1 MYSGGPSPETV
12 YETSM
17 ASMEPLQSGMRYL
30 GDIGAPPTSQFS
42 CSTSVMTTSNR
53 SPALPQ
59 ARTNLSVSSRT
70 RSHFWSEVRSGNI
83 STRMMGTGFLPGGT
97 NGIGGRVPASGSER
111 HLLQVWEHFDGEAFH
126 SFEVL
131 ALGLAQVGA
140 QDDLVEAGLRVFG

>member
-1 MYSGGPSPETV
+1 M
-12 YETSM
+12 
-17 ASMEPLQSGMRYL
+17 LYL
-30 GDIGAPPTSQFS
+30 GDDDVQPVAGA
-42 CSTSVMTTSNR
+42 TTG
-53 SPALPQ
+53 PDKP
-59 ARTNLSVSSRT
+59 VGK
-70 RSHFWSEVRSGNI
+70 FPDEVASLVGGAIGNI